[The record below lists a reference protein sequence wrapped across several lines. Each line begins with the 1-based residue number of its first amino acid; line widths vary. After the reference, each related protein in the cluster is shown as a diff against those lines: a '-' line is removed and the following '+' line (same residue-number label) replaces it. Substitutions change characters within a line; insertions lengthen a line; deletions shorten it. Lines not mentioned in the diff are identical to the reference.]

1 LRGFGFNLALLIVA
15 CGLEARAG
23 TPAAPVETPTEI
35 AEKAARAFD
44 LGHYQEAIEGFS
56 RAYEL
61 SGKSSL
67 LFDIAEAH
75 RALGQSAT
83 AIRMY
88 ENYLRRD
95 PNAQRRE
102 LTERRIR
109 ELESGHGPKLNEQP
123 PPTSLGPAPIAPPP
137 RSAAVVVRPAPRS
150 AAVVV
155 RPAPP
160 PAAVVVKP
168 APPPAAV
175 VVKPAPRP
183 AVVVVKPAPPLAPA
197 LPPPAPE
204 PPPSVSPPS
213 FTPAPTS
220 VDIEAK
226 ASPGGSSASPVHDWI
241 PWTLAGVT
249 VALAAGAVAYGLSA
263 SNRYDSLN
271 TSCGQTPTGCSSD
284 QVQEVKSRALKANVL
299 WALAG
304 VAAIGTGV
312 VIYADTRD
320 AGISALWTF

>member
-1 LRGFGFNLALLIVA
+1 MRGFGFRLALLIFVF
-15 CGLEARAG
+15 GLEARAG
-23 TPAAPVETPTEI
+23 TPSTPAAPGETPAEITER
-35 AEKAARAFD
+35 AGRAFD
-44 LGHYQEAIEGFS
+44 IGHYQEAIEGFS

-75 RALGQSAT
+75 RALGQSAP

-88 ENYLRRD
+88 KNYLRRD

-109 ELESGHGPKLNEQP
+109 ELESGHGPKPNELSP
-123 PPTSLGPAPIAPPP
+123 ATIPAPAPIAPP
-137 RSAAVVVRPAPRS
+137 
-150 AAVVV
+150 
-155 RPAPP
+155 PP

-175 VVKPAPRP
+175 VVKPVLPLP
-183 AVVVVKPAPPLAPA
+183 AAVVVKPAPPPA

-213 FTPAPTS
+213 FTPSPTT
-220 VDIEAK
+220 VDLEAK
-226 ASPGGSSASPVHDWI
+226 ATPAGSSASPVHAWI

-249 VALAAGAVAYGLSA
+249 VALAAGAIVYGASA
-263 SNRYDSLN
+263 SSRYDSLN

-304 VAAIGTGV
+304 VAAVGTGV
-312 VIYADTRD
+312 VVYVDTRD

>member
-1 LRGFGFNLALLIVA
+1 LRGFGFRLALLIFVF
-15 CGLEARAG
+15 GLEARAG
-23 TPAAPVETPTEI
+23 TPSTSAPSGETPAEI
-35 AEKAARAFD
+35 TEKAGRAFD
-44 LGHYQEAIEGFS
+44 IGHYQEAIEGFS

-88 ENYLRRD
+88 KNYLRRD

-109 ELESGHGPKLNEQP
+109 ELESGHGPKPGELP
-123 PPTSLGPAPIAPPP
+123 AATIAAPAPIAPP
-137 RSAAVVVRPAPRS
+137 
-150 AAVVV
+150 
-155 RPAPP
+155 PP

-175 VVKPAPRP
+175 VVKPAPPP
-183 AVVVVKPAPPLAPA
+183 AVVFVKPAPPPA

-204 PPPSVSPPS
+204 PSPSVSPPS
-213 FTPAPTS
+213 FTPAPTT
-220 VDIEAK
+220 VDLEAK
-226 ASPGGSSASPVHDWI
+226 AAPAGSSASPVRAWI

-249 VALAAGAVAYGLSA
+249 VALAAGAVAYGVSA

-304 VAAIGTGV
+304 VAAVGTGV
-312 VIYADTRD
+312 VVYVDTRD